1 MKHYKMRQISLQNA
15 TESYYKIGQVY
26 YKLRYYKMRQLFQNV
41 TFITNSDS
49 TTQHRVNTERQLLQ
63 NVAFITNC
71 DSTTQHRVNT
81 EELYLLT
88 RETNTM
94 DTVQGCR
101 ERGLLKFKRT
111 FKKKHTSVSEITIS
125 YLHKTIIIPLLCQ
138 SGLYINTC
146 VFKNSIASKYL
157 TFYFDITRYAEAA
170 IYAKNLLFFSFYNFL
185 VKFSE

>member
-1 MKHYKMRQISLQNA
+1 
-15 TESYYKIGQVY
+15 
-26 YKLRYYKMRQLFQNV
+26 MRQLFQNV

-81 EELYLLT
+81 EELYFLT

-125 YLHKTIIIPLLCQ
+125 CLHKTIIIPLLCQ

-146 VFKNSIASKYL
+146 VFKNSIVSKYL